1 MDDFNIKTNEN
12 NRYKLVS
19 MIYNTIEEQK
29 TPSDIRRLR
38 D

>member
-1 MDDFNIKTNEN
+1 
-12 NRYKLVS
+12 

-38 D
+38 DWINKLNYFIEKAKD